1 MKISGKPAQ
10 KDKIGYKPEGKT
22 IIRARKGPEI
32 EIYGVSTRYIRNTNT
47 VAAKG
52 IAIPLPKQGMPDHPF
67 HPSRGPC
74 PHGLGAVASD
84 ASRGGWD
91 HFPGT
96 SSMAAMYG
104 MWDGANMAWY
114 VSPSSLLV
122 QSPGDSG
129 AFPSHN
135 GD

>member
-1 MKISGKPAQ
+1 MKISRKPAQ
-10 KDKIGYKPEGKT
+10 KDKIGYKPEGKSRS
-22 IIRARKGPEI
+22 RASQCPEI
-32 EIYGVSTRYIRNTNT
+32 EVYGVSTRYIPNTNT

-67 HPSRGPC
+67 HPSGGSC

-84 ASRGGWD
+84 ASRGGGN

-104 MWDGANMAWY
+104 MWDGANM
-114 VSPSSLLV
+114 VSASGMSPLSS
-122 QSPGDSG
+122 SSIMPW
-129 AFPSHN
+129 
-135 GD
+135 